1 MLLEKAVAE
10 PAVAARTPGPPPV
23 PVAAMAAAPAANSAC
38 LMASVNASASGGWLY
53 LGRTNEQKS
62 AWMPT
67 ENGSQSIQYDDGA
80 LMKEAP
86 DLVKKLKDQCL
97 SILTAKFLREEGEP
111 GKRVNA
117 KVKRAIPTGTRLR
130 IVEVDDL
137 GRDEKS
143 QHKYP
148 VVWAR
153 VVVLGE

>member
-1 MLLEKAVAE
+1 
-10 PAVAARTPGPPPV
+10 
-23 PVAAMAAAPAANSAC
+23 MAPINST
-38 LMASVNASASGGWLY
+38 SSGGWLY

-62 AWMPT
+62 AWVPT
-67 ENGSQSIQYDDGA
+67 ESGSESIQYDDAG
-80 LMKEAP
+80 LMKDDP

-117 KVKRAIPTGTRLR
+117 RVRRTIPTGTRLR
-130 IVEVDDL
+130 IVEVDDT

-143 QHKYP
+143 QRKYP

-153 VVVLGE
+153 VVLLSE